1 MYCHKLRWLSKV
13 CKLNNYHQ
21 MNLNIWE
28 SVLPEN
34 NLKVTWR
41 HHSLSEMF
49 SHISQDTTS
58 SSSSSTSSFLSCMPI
73 LCKTVLRPL
82 PNPSHVISPLLSTPQ
97 LNCSRVLSPGQAQAS
112 QPPADSPH
120 WLLCAEDWLFP
131 VADGPCVAYSFRCAS
146 MSLILCACVCARS
159 CDAYAFIS
167 LADLK

>member
-1 MYCHKLRWLSKV
+1 MTLKVMQVKQLSS
-13 CKLNNYHQ
+13 NESH
-21 MNLNIWE
+21 IWE

-34 NLKVTWR
+34 NLKVHLKVTWR
-41 HHSLSEMF
+41 HHSLSEKF
-49 SHISQDTTS
+49 SHISQDRT
-58 SSSSSTSSFLSCMPI
+58 SSSSTSSFLSCMPI

-82 PNPSHVISPLLSTPQ
+82 PNLSHVISPLLSTPQ

-146 MSLILCACVCARS
+146 MSLILCACVCACS

-167 LADLK
+167 LADLE